1 MQSPTWSA
9 NTRLIVA
16 LSILAGSLALLIYAF
31 KLVETLVIAALL
43 AILVYPFAV
52 FLEHKLHFKRG
63 LAVALVYILVIAV
76 IASLPALVGTLA
88 FAQVRRL
95 SQELQLAIEAIN
107 KWISQPIILFGFD
120 LSPHNVIQ
128 NVGQSAGSA
137 LASLSG
143 DTLLLLSEIS
153 HNFLWV
159 LAFFVS
165 LYYFL
170 KEGSQIKPR
179 LVRLVA
185 PAYQADA
192 ERLLSELSQV
202 WIVFMRVQT
211 LIFVILTV
219 LFLFGA
225 SVVVGLYR
233 LGLIPF
239 STLGLIIMLGL
250 VWVLV
255 LQVDHLILRPQL
267 LSSQLRLHTGVVLIS
282 LIGALAIGGIL
293 AAIVVVP
300 LLASIKVVGSY
311 VRAKMLGFPPW
322 PDETQPN

>member
-1 MQSPTWSA
+1 VSS
-9 NTRLIVA
+9 
-16 LSILAGSLALLIYAF
+16 
-31 KLVETLVIAALL
+31 
-43 AILVYPFAV
+43 
-52 FLEHKLHFKRG
+52 
-63 LAVALVYILVIAV
+63 
-76 IASLPALVGTLA
+76 
-88 FAQVRRL
+88 
-95 SQELQLAIEAIN
+95 
-107 KWISQPIILFGFD
+107 
-120 LSPHNVIQ
+120 
-128 NVGQSAGSA
+128 
-137 LASLSG
+137 

-211 LIFVILTV
+211 LIFVILTL
-219 LFLFGA
+219 LFFVRRIGGGGAVSFGA
-225 SVVVGLYR
+225 DSIFNTGLDHHVGFG
-233 LGLIPF
+233 LG
-239 STLGLIIMLGL
+239 
-250 VWVLV
+250 LV

-311 VRAKMLGFPPW
+311 VRAKMLGFPRGLMRLSRIKKERVSHQTDPLFSIYI
-322 PDETQPN
+322 TNT